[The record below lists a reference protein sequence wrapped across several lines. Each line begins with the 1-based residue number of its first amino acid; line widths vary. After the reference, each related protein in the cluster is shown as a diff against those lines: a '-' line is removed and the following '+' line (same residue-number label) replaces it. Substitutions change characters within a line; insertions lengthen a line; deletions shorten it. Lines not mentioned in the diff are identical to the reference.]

1 VLVLSHIRLAM
12 SCPMFSGLA
21 FGVGAC
27 SVDSGCGGGGLV
39 KAVAIRFGFGTCTSS
54 TLVRPPIGF
63 LDVSFGFV

>member
-1 VLVLSHIRLAM
+1 
-12 SCPMFSGLA
+12 MFSGLA

-63 LDVSFGFV
+63 LDVSFGIV